1 MDMQMGCWDTCQ
13 SWKRS
18 CLELAGRFSEILC
31 DLVVVHKRHWKASLL
46 QFIPSAKSEALFHTK
61 EGLPVPL
68 CSDLRMGL
76 VREGSTFGFASCEA
90 AQGRFCFEWITW
102 AREECTEICLF
113 TRTFI

>member
-1 MDMQMGCWDTCQ
+1 M
-13 SWKRS
+13 
-18 CLELAGRFSEILC
+18 
-31 DLVVVHKRHWKASLL
+31 
-46 QFIPSAKSEALFHTK
+46 
-61 EGLPVPL
+61 PL

-90 AQGRFCFEWITW
+90 AQGRFCFGWITW